1 MTQSD
6 PAPAVKVSGLRVLQL
21 SHDYEGPFASVCRQ
35 YNEAFS
41 NCHVTTIYLRGES
54 SPEVTRS
61 TGGDEVLYFE
71 QPPLRG
77 IKLSG
82 ILQLAAVFRAQKF
95 DIVIAHRYKPIYL
108 AGLMSY
114 FFGIKVILG
123 VAHEHDVFKRITRAL
138 FVTFWRRN
146 IFVVAVS
153 ASVARNIAAHC
164 PSLTGNRLAV
174 LGHAIAEH
182 EFLSAQ
188 NARAKLQLPDGF
200 VFGCVGRLVRKKRHH
215 VLIEAFA
222 AASMGPSVVL
232 AVVGAGPLEASLRE
246 LCSALEVEERVLF
259 LGHVDDAVINY
270 HAFNALVLPSGNEE
284 AFGLVLVEAMQAGL
298 PVLASD
304 ADAQKEVLGDTGI
317 HFVQDDVSDLAS
329 KLQWMLSLTDSQRA
343 VLSAASRQRY
353 ESNFTMARFVDNL
366 HQLPPIARLADG

>member
-1 MTQSD
+1 MNQNPTQQID
-6 PAPAVKVSGLRVLQL
+6 GLRVLQL
-21 SHDYEGPFASVCRQ
+21 SHDYEGPFVSICRQ
-35 YNEAFS
+35 YNEAFRG
-41 NCHVTTIYLRGES
+41 CHVTTIYIRGERD
-54 SPEVTRS
+54 PGVTSS

-82 ILQLAAVFRAQKF
+82 ILQLASVFKTQKF

-164 PSLTGNRLAV
+164 PSLSSNRLAV
-174 LGHAIAEH
+174 LGHAIAERK
-182 EFLSAQ
+182 FLSRSA
-188 NARAKLQLPDGF
+188 ARAKLQLSDGF
-200 VFGCVGRLVRKKRHH
+200 VFGCVGRLVRKKRHQM
-215 VLIEAFA
+215 LIEAFA
-222 AASMGPSVVL
+222 AASLGPSVVL
-232 AVVGAGPLEASLRE
+232 AVVGAGPLESSLRKFCIT
-246 LCSALEVEERVLF
+246 LGVAQRVLF
-259 LGHVDDAVINY
+259 LGHIDDAIENY
-270 HAFNALVLPSGNEE
+270 HAFDALVLPSGNEE
-284 AFGLVLVEAMQAGL
+284 AFGLVLIEAMQAGL

-304 ADAQKEVLGDTGI
+304 ADAQQEVLGDAGI
-317 HFVQDDVSDLAS
+317 YFIQDDVSDFTG
-329 KLQWMLSLTDSQRA
+329 KLQWMASLDDEQRTELS
-343 VLSAASRQRY
+343 VASRQRY
-353 ESNFTMARFVDNL
+353 ETNFTMARFTDNL
-366 HQLPPIARLADG
+366 HRRPPIARLANV